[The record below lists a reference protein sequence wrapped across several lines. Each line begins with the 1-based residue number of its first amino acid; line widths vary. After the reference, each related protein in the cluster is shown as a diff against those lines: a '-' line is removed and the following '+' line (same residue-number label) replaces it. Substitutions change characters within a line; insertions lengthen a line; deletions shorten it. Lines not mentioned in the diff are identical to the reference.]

1 MYSQL
6 TTRRLSVHYRNLPM
20 TNDEGGYNAFFVY
33 FYSGIPKVNKN
44 HGLFTYTIMVCSVF
58 VMYIINIL
66 YLYCLFVAQWSVRS
80 GLHVSLNYPCTPS
93 PTLPRIIEST
103 RYFVSL
109 TTYVGKSRSLSC
121 FLTIWYPS
129 LASPFI
135 KAHDTLHRFPEW
147 LEHLQ
152 GSLLLITPYSE
163 FLSFWDELHK
173 DQQCV
178 CTSYYRVGG

>member
-1 MYSQL
+1 
-6 TTRRLSVHYRNLPM
+6 M
-20 TNDEGGYNAFFVY
+20 TKVDKTLFSVY
-33 FYSGIPKVNKN
+33 FYSGIPKANKN
-44 HGLFTYTIMVCSVF
+44 HGLFTYTIIVCSVF

-109 TTYVGKSRSLSC
+109 TTYVGKCRTFSC

-129 LASPFI
+129 LASPWYT
-135 KAHDTLHRFPEW
+135 A
-147 LEHLQ
+147 Q
-152 GSLLLITPYSE
+152 ITRMTGTFARKLVINNTVQWIPF
-163 FLSFWDELHK
+163 FLRWI
-173 DQQCV
+173 
-178 CTSYYRVGG
+178 T